1 MEWEPYDK
9 FISRMY
15 REHDAMEEASVQ
27 EVDNDFPKVEDTVS
41 VDLDLDEHLA
51 LHGNVFEKGY
61 PDYEAINK
69 KPAIVIPEIVPY
81 PPEGKKYDQ
90 GKPDYSLVPY
100 ASLDEVVKVLTHGAN
115 KYGRFNW
122 ELVEAHRYEA
132 ATMRHFSAYMQGE
145 KLDPE
150 SDIHHLAHA
159 ITSLLFMLEF
169 ELKKNDELS
178 NTK

>member
-27 EVDNDFPKVEDTVS
+27 EVDNDFPEIEDTIS
-41 VDLDLDEHLA
+41 VDLDLDEHLT
-51 LHGNVFEKGY
+51 LHSNSPVFEKEYPSDETTDSITLVVPFDGDDGY
-61 PDYEAINK
+61 K
-69 KPAIVIPEIVPY
+69 
-81 PPEGKKYDQ
+81 PEGKKYDQ

-169 ELKKNDELS
+169 ELKKER
-178 NTK
+178 

>member
-1 MEWEPYDK
+1 MEWEPYDI

-27 EVDNDFPKVEDTVS
+27 EVDNDFPEIEDTIS
-41 VDLDLDEHLA
+41 VDLDLDEHLT
-51 LHGNVFEKGY
+51 LHSNSPVFEKGY
-61 PDYEAINK
+61 PSYEAVNGYK
-69 KPAIVIPEIVPY
+69 
-81 PPEGKKYDQ
+81 PEGKKYDQ

-150 SDIHHLAHA
+150 SGIPHLAHA

-169 ELKKNDELS
+169 DLKKER
-178 NTK
+178 

>member
-1 MEWEPYDK
+1 
-9 FISRMY
+9 MY

-41 VDLDLDEHLA
+41 VDLDLDEHLT
-51 LHGNVFEKGY
+51 LHSNSPVFEKGY
-61 PDYEAINK
+61 PSYEAVNRK
-69 KPAIVIPEIVPY
+69 PEIVPY

-178 NTK
+178 NRT